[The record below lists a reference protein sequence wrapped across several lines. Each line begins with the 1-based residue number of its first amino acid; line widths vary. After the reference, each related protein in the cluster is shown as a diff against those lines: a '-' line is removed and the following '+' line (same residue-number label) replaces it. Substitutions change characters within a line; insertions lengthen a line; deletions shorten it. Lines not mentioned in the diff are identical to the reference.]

1 MYVCARVCTYVCACV
16 HMSVCAYV
24 YTCVCVCVCVCAY
37 AYTRVYEKQS
47 TVSVQFTPRW
57 TFKVFNSD
65 SVSFRRF
72 SVNS

>member
-24 YTCVCVCVCVCAY
+24 YTCVCVCVCAY
-37 AYTRVYEKQS
+37 AYTRVYGKKS